1 MQEII
6 VHVGQNN
13 DKTVALIENG
23 KLIEKYEETDAR
35 KRLEGNIYIGRVEN
49 VLLGMQAAFVN
60 IGEDKNTF
68 IHIRDIIPKV
78 SNETGNK
85 NEELSKHNIKN
96 YVRVGM
102 PILVQVNRDS
112 TNKKGARVST
122 HISLSGRF
130 VVIMP
135 NAEFITVSQKIEN
148 EKEAKRLKELVSK
161 YIPENYGVI
170 IRTASQGKSA
180 KEIENDIKKV
190 IEKWNKIKESYVN
203 EKDNINFKPQLLYK
217 NDGLISKILLD
228 VIDNNVEKIW
238 VNDKEEYN
246 KILKY
251 VQETNNDKKIK
262 VELKEKDLI
271 TMYDLDDQL
280 EQIKNRKIWLKC
292 GGFITIDK
300 TEALTAIDVNSG
312 KYVGNKDLEQT
323 VLKVNKEATIEIAKQ
338 LRLRDIGG
346 IIIIDYIDMEKKE
359 SKEIIENTLK
369 ENLKKDRSK
378 TQVIGFTPLNL
389 LEMTRKHMCSND

>member
-251 VQETNNDKKIK
+251 VQKTNNDKKIK
-262 VELKEKDLI
+262 VELKEKELI
-271 TMYDLDDQL
+271 TMYDLDYQL

-369 ENLKKDRSK
+369 ENLKKDRFK

-389 LEMTRKHMCSND
+389 LEMTRKHICSND

>member
-190 IEKWNKIKESYVN
+190 IEKWNKVKESYIK
-203 EKDNINFKPQLLYK
+203 EKNNIDFKPQLLYK
-217 NDGLISKILLD
+217 NDGLINKILLD

-238 VNDKEEYN
+238 VDDKEEYN